1 MFAKTPYNIWS
12 RRDLNTQ
19 PPDLESGALPLRH
32 ETHIYVKRSRL
43 VNSILPHRQVENI
56 SVFLLQRFSG
66 MDTSTWFPVD
76 ALKTLKSEICGW
88 WLNLL
93 IGGSSVQ
100 KYVSKYVKNIVC
112 RLSKP
117 SSKLSG
123 RALVLYMMQKTRG
136 HEFNSHRR
144 QQ

>member
-32 ETHIYVKRSRL
+32 ETHVYVKRSRL

-76 ALKTLKSEICGW
+76 SLKTLKSEICGW

-112 RLSKP
+112 RLSRP
-117 SSKLSG
+117 S
-123 RALVLYMMQKTRG
+123 
-136 HEFNSHRR
+136 
-144 QQ
+144 